1 MDIDFEPRPSRVI
14 HQKKTGPV
22 VGSQIAGADVL
33 SVAAIIGKGQSS
45 LINDFEKTGIASTML
60 NVGPA
65 RFRDRCH
72 IEAVTCGDES
82 DLVFCEG
89 IGGTAIITQPDLVHA
104 HGRLSGSDAWRHG
117 DFKEMIWHVS
127 IPC

>member
-1 MDIDFEPRPSRVI
+1 MLGTVPVVRFKPKPENPLRAAFICGVGYQIVERRVGIKCQPIYMNIDFKPRPSRVI

-45 LINDFEKTGIASTML
+45 LINDFEKTGFASTML

-65 RFRDRCH
+65 RFRD
-72 IEAVTCGDES
+72 
-82 DLVFCEG
+82 
-89 IGGTAIITQPDLVHA
+89 
-104 HGRLSGSDAWRHG
+104 
-117 DFKEMIWHVS
+117 
-127 IPC
+127 